1 MAIMEKV
8 KIDSEYITLGQFLK
22 FADLVSSGGEVR
34 RFISESK
41 IIVNG
46 EAENKR
52 GRKLY
57 KNDLICV
64 NNKQYQ
70 IC

>member
-1 MAIMEKV
+1 MAIIKNV
-8 KIDSEYITLGQFLK
+8 KIDSEFITLGQFLK

-34 RFISESK
+34 YFISENK
-41 IIVNG
+41 ISVNN
-46 EAENKR
+46 EPEEKR

-57 KNDLICV
+57 KNDLISV
-64 NNKQYQ
+64 NGQQYR

>member
-1 MAIMEKV
+1 MAIIKKI

-34 RFISESK
+34 YFISSNK
-41 IIVNG
+41 ISVNG
-46 EAENKR
+46 ETEDKR
-52 GRKLY
+52 GRKLH

-64 NNKQYQ
+64 NDEQYQ